1 MSALTGLRIVELA
14 DSVAGEYC
22 RKLLA
27 DFGAEVIKVEPPGCG
42 SRTRAMAPVLS
53 EGCEA
58 GGLFAYLNT
67 NKQSVVLDA
76 GRLDRLIGTADAVI
90 EDRATDRSA
99 RHPDVVFCSITP
111 FGSGAPAEFDTA
123 QSINVFQASGW
134 GYHTPSHADPGKP
147 PLQGPDRFL
156 ADYEAGLDAALCIAS
171 SLFGRLHTGRGE
183 AIDVSQQ
190 SVLVSRA
197 DCILGRLITGEVPAG
212 GDRGD
217 YDQAGPAAFF
227 APDRLGKRVMRLIEF
242 VGACPGLMPADV
254 RSPAFLDRFRGE
266 VPLVARHEG
275 AVARLLA
282 ADTHYVAL
290 CHWNA
295 NVDNAWFWRDG
306 PDGRG
311 ALRCGLMDWGCVGQM
326 NLGMAL
332 WGALSGAETRLRK
345 DHFDELLHL
354 FVREFQRCGGPLL
367 NPDRLRRHTVLYAAA
382 MGVAWLLDAPALLLS
397 RFGEALPGSRADPRI
412 RDDESVRAPLQM
424 LTNLLT
430 LWERYRI
437 GDLLNDA
444 LGDPGVC

>member
-1 MSALTGLRIVELA
+1 
-14 DSVAGEYC
+14 
-22 RKLLA
+22 
-27 DFGAEVIKVEPPGCG
+27 
-42 SRTRAMAPVLS
+42 MAPVLS

-90 EDRATDRSA
+90 EDRTTDRSA
-99 RHPDVVFCSITP
+99 QHPDVVFCSITP
-111 FGSGAPAEFDTA
+111 FGSGVPAEFDTA
-123 QSINVFQASGW
+123 KSIN
-134 GYHTPSHADPGKP
+134 
-147 PLQGPDRFL
+147 
-156 ADYEAGLDAALCIAS
+156 
-171 SLFGRLHTGRGE
+171 
-183 AIDVSQQ
+183 
-190 SVLVSRA
+190 
-197 DCILGRLITGEVPAG
+197 
-212 GDRGD
+212 
-217 YDQAGPAAFF
+217 
-227 APDRLGKRVMRLIEF
+227 
-242 VGACPGLMPADV
+242 
-254 RSPAFLDRFRGE
+254 
-266 VPLVARHEG
+266 

-354 FVREFQRCGGPLL
+354 LVREFQRCGGPPL
-367 NPDRLRRHTVLYAAA
+367 NPDRLRRHTALYAAT

-397 RFGEALPGSRADPRI
+397 RFGEALPGSRDDPRI
-412 RDDESVRAPLQM
+412 RDDESVHAPLQM

-444 LGDPGVC
+444 LGEPGVC